1 MDRKQI
7 GHTLLLVLA
16 ALIWGFAFVSQSIGA
31 DYVPPFA
38 FCAMRSVLAAL
49 FLVPVIAVSKK
60 IRQLHG
66 KADGA
71 PKTKEAKKAYAVG
84 GGICGAALFAASA
97 LQQIGIAYTTTA
109 KAGFITTLY
118 VVFVPVVSLLF
129 GHVPAKKIWFSVI
142 LGVTGLYFLCAAGNG
157 GIRNVGYGDLL
168 MLACAF
174 MFCVQILCVNHFV
187 QYIDG
192 IYLSFL
198 EMVTETVIAAVFA
211 LIFEHPSMDGI
222 RTALPAI
229 LYAGIMSSGVAYTL
243 QIVGQKDLDPTVAS
257 LAMCLESVFSAVGGW
272 LLLKENLTGIEFFGC
287 ALMFTAIVISQ
298 LPERRKKAAGR

>member
-1 MDRKQI
+1 MDRKQL

-38 FCAMRSVLAAL
+38 FCALRSILAAL
-49 FLVPVIAVSKK
+49 FLIPVLAVAKK
-60 IRQLHG
+60 IRESHG
-66 KADGA
+66 RSAGV
-71 PKTKEAKKAYAVG
+71 PKTKKARKAYVIGGAV
-84 GGICGAALFAASA
+84 CGAALFAASA

-129 GHVPAKKIWFSVI
+129 GHVPSKKIWLSVI
-142 LGVTGLYFLCAAGNG
+142 IGVTGLYFLCAAGNG
-157 GIRNVGYGDLL
+157 GIRNIGYGDLL
-168 MLACAF
+168 ILACAF

-192 IYLSFL
+192 IYLSFM
-198 EMVTETVIAAVFA
+198 EMVTETVIATVFA
-211 LIFEHPSMDGI
+211 LLFEHPTMEGI
-222 RTALPAI
+222 LAALPAI

-257 LAMCLESVFSAVGGW
+257 LAMCLESVFSAIGGW
-272 LLLKENLTGIEFFGC
+272 LILKETLSGIEFFGC
-287 ALMFTAIVISQ
+287 ALMFSAIVISQ
-298 LPERRKKAAGR
+298 LPEKKKLRA